1 MLVTVDKD
9 VAVSSSSGNELR
21 RDPLLGFQVVV
32 AEGRESRPQ
41 QWKSTIPAPSAMRCP
56 FCGGHEDATPHER
69 LALPQDLARNND
81 QQPWEVRVLPNIYP
95 SLSPHFPDS
104 IPQAASPFFESV
116 AASGIQEVIVESPQ
130 HVRSFAQL
138 PERNAILTFQAYQMR
153 LNAIREEGRCRY
165 VQLFKNNGPAAGASL
180 EHSHSQLMAT
190 RYIPPII
197 EQELAASKAYY
208 ERTKQSFW
216 SDLIESELE
225 AGTRIVHAD
234 DQLVAFCPYASRM
247 PFEVTILPRVSQA
260 DFGQANSTLL
270 EQLALLLR
278 SILVRVEK
286 ALNFPAYNYL
296 IHTLPFDTFSTD
308 HYHWHVEVLPRVT
321 VRAGFEWGTGLY
333 VNPLSPERAA
343 RILRELL

>member
-1 MLVTVDKD
+1 
-9 VAVSSSSGNELR
+9 VSPSSGNELR
-21 RDPLLGFQVVV
+21 RDPLLGYQVVI
-32 AEGRESRPQ
+32 AEGRDSRPQ
-41 QWKSTIPAPSAMRCP
+41 QWKSTIPTPSAMRCP

-69 LALPQDLARNND
+69 LALPKDLTRKND
-81 QQPWEVRVLPNIYP
+81 QEPWEVRVLPNIYP
-95 SLSPHFPDS
+95 SLSPHFPDAA
-104 IPQAASPFFESV
+104 PAAASPFYETV

-138 PERNAILTFQAYQMR
+138 PEQNAILTFQAYQMR

-197 EQELAASKAYY
+197 EQELVASEAYLQ
-208 ERTKQSFW
+208 RTNQSFW
-216 SDLIESELE
+216 NNLIESELAAQE
-225 AGTRIVHAD
+225 RIVHAD

-247 PFEVTILPRVSQA
+247 PFEVTILPRAAQA

-278 SILVRVEK
+278 SILARVEK

-308 HYHWHVEVLPRVT
+308 HYHWHVEVLPRVFLKSIQ
-321 VRAGFEWGTGLY
+321 RAKSASECQ
-333 VNPLSPERAA
+333 S
-343 RILRELL
+343 

>member
-1 MLVTVDKD
+1 
-9 VAVSSSSGNELR
+9 
-21 RDPLLGFQVVV
+21 
-32 AEGRESRPQ
+32 
-41 QWKSTIPAPSAMRCP
+41 MRCP

-69 LALPQDLARNND
+69 LALPQGLNRQSD
-81 QQPWEVRVLPNIYP
+81 QEPWEVRVMPNFYP
-95 SLSPHFPDS
+95 SLSPHFPDAA
-104 IPQAASPFFESV
+104 PTVASPFYEAD
-116 AASGIQEVIVESPQ
+116 AASGIQEVIVESPR

-138 PERNAILTFQAYQMR
+138 PEQNAILTFQAYQMR
-153 LNAIREEGRCRY
+153 LNAIRDQGRCRY

-190 RYIPPII
+190 RHVPPII
-197 EQELAASKAYY
+197 EQELAASEAYLQ
-208 ERTKQSFW
+208 RTNQSFW
-216 SDLIESELE
+216 SDLIASELAAQE
-225 AGTRIVHAD
+225 RIVHAD
-234 DQLVAFCPYASRM
+234 DQLVAFCPYASRT
-247 PFEVTILPRVSQA
+247 PFEVTILPRHHQA

-278 SILVRVEK
+278 SILARVEK

-343 RILRELL
+343 RILRESL